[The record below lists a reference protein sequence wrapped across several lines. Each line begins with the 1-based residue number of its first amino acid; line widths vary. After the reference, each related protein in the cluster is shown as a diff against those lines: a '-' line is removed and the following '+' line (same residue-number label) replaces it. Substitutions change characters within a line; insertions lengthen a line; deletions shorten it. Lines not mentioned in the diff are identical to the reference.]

1 MASYGT
7 FGTANLVSYVHEVG
21 ASTSQLLY
29 HEEVLSA
36 QHGAI
41 SCRFRHQQGKAM
53 RVGGTIYFDDLRT
66 YSSDVDRGEI
76 TDRAPLLL
84 VGLELGSGVFLD
96 SADLPLHRE
105 IEDRADGCNA
115 PIERSRARRFLTLA
129 EDPEHLQQRDGI
141 DAELAD
147 KRQHMQAQKRLFGTP
162 ASITAADQRHI
173 VVIEK
178 LPKGKALDSIA

>member
-66 YSSDVDRGEI
+66 YSSDVDKVASARS
-76 TDRAPLLL
+76 AS
-84 VGLELGSGVFLD
+84 VLD
-96 SADLPLHRE
+96 MP
-105 IEDRADGCNA
+105 
-115 PIERSRARRFLTLA
+115 ARRT
-129 EDPEHLQQRDGI
+129 HCN
-141 DAELAD
+141 
-147 KRQHMQAQKRLFGTP
+147 KVCT
-162 ASITAADQRHI
+162 ASSRISSS
-173 VVIEK
+173 
-178 LPKGKALDSIA
+178 P